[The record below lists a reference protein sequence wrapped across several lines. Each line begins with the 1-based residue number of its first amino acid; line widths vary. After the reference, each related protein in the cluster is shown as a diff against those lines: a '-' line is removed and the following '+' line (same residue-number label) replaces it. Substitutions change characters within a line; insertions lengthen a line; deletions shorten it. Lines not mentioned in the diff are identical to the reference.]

1 MRKNNVLE
9 FQGREARLDPLT
21 ELLRKGAQDLIGQAV
36 ESELAELLAQ
46 YSDCRTSDGKAA
58 VVRNG
63 YQPQRELQTGI
74 GPVTVRIPKVRSKS
88 GDAVT
93 FRSALVPPYVRK
105 TASLEAALP
114 WLYLKGISTGE
125 MSEALKVLLGPQ
137 ASGFS
142 PATVSRLKQV
152 WAQDYRDWERTA
164 SGPGPLGVCVGGRCL
179 QWPESRANQAVCVGR
194 NWRQ

>member
-9 FQGREARLDPLT
+9 FQGLEARLDPLT

-137 ASGFS
+137 ASGFFARYGVTPETS
-142 PATVSRLKQV
+142 MGARLSRL
-152 WAQDYRDWERTA
+152 ERTA